1 MKITLEFPI
10 ARTGGDAITQVEV
23 LKPSTGQLRG
33 VKLIDI
39 MQMDV
44 SAILTILPRVTA
56 PPLDPADIAKL
67 DPADL
72 MQLGGALVSFF
83 GTREDQAEMQA
94 KFA

>member
-10 ARTGGDAITQVEV
+10 ARQGGEPITQVEV

-33 VKLIDI
+33 VKLIDM

-44 SAILTILPRVTA
+44 SAILTILPRVTT
-56 PPLDPADIAKL
+56 PPLDPADLAQL

-72 MQLGGALVSFF
+72 MQLGAGLVSFF
-83 GTREDQAEMQA
+83 GKRADREAVQSDLA
-94 KFA
+94 

>member
-10 ARTGGDAITQVEV
+10 ARKGQEPVTYLEV
-23 LKPSTGQLRG
+23 LKPNTGQLRG

-44 SAILTILPRVTA
+44 SAIITILPRVTV
-56 PPLDPADIAKL
+56 PPLDPAEIAHL

-72 MQLGGALVSFF
+72 MQLGAAIVSFF
-83 GTREDQAEMQA
+83 GKRADREAVQESLA
-94 KFA
+94 